1 MALSL
6 LQAARADTVIN
17 TAETT
22 MQGPTKPELNGGDT
36 LTIGPAGSV
45 KVTEDFIYGIYAE
58 GDSNTIANSG
68 SISTLGFDGWG
79 IYAVGA
85 SNTITNSGSISTQG
99 DFSSGI
105 NAVGASNTITNSG
118 SISTQGYFSSG
129 INAYGGSNTITNSGS
144 ISTAGEGGYGIYV
157 DGASNT
163 ITSNGSISTAGEDA
177 YGIAAGGDSN
187 RITNSG
193 AISTTGFNGWGIF
206 AGGDSNTITNSGS
219 ISTAEA
225 YAYGMNVL
233 GSANLIVN
241 SGAIRTAG
249 GFAYGAYVNGSSNTI
264 ANSGSIS
271 TAREDAHGLFALGS
285 SNTIVNSG
293 SISTAGNIGYGIF
306 AGGGSS
312 NSITNHGMIRTA
324 GENAW
329 GITAASGLNTLANFG
344 SIATSGEGA
353 MGIFASGGLNVIHNS
368 GNITTSGLQG
378 HGIHV
383 VDDSNL
389 IVNSGRI
396 FVSGAYASG
405 AFIKGDHNIFTNS
418 GSIVSVQDFAL
429 AFNGE
434 NNTFNTLNN
443 FLAGGVDMGDSGTV
457 NFGTGANYSKLYT
470 FEGGSLAINGSGPV
484 PLFKNLVT
492 QQAGTYDPT
501 LLASSSDALADMT
514 TTISSMIPGRFNGS
528 DNQHPVWAKGFGI
541 KSSYAGTAAT
551 LDRNYS
557 FSGVAIGYDAMRT
570 KDLTLGVMGGYGQ
583 SGLTA
588 DGKTAQSFNTASD
601 DGFMGLYGQ
610 KRWKNVAV
618 DVALYGGVQSF
629 QQQRYVNDNLAYLGN
644 ASAKASYQGWW
655 ISPEAGVTYDAGKIS
670 GWSILPTARLR
681 YAQQWLGGSTESG
694 GGAANATVNGR
705 SVAIGQSFI
714 GLGTR
719 KTIKTN
725 LGKDTNMVL
734 DGQIGYIYRGVVGDN
749 TAGVT
754 MIGQSLALP
763 TEASSRSA
771 VALSAGVSLDLSNAV
786 ALKIRGDFAA
796 GGGMNF
802 VGGGWAGLSVKF

>member
-1 MALSL
+1 MLSSGSTGARGAASFKKAASKAVKSAALCTMALSL

-22 MQGPTKPELNGGDT
+22 TQGPTTPELKGGDM

-45 KVTEDFIYGIYAE
+45 TVTGDNIYGI
-58 GDSNTIANSG
+58 SG
-68 SISTLGFDGWG
+68 S
-79 IYAVGA
+79 
-85 SNTITNSGSISTQG
+85 GS
-99 DFSSGI
+99 
-105 NAVGASNTITNSG
+105 
-118 SISTQGYFSSG
+118 
-129 INAYGGSNTITNSGS
+129 SNTITNSGS
-144 ISTAGEGGYGIYV
+144 ISTAGLYSV
-157 DGASNT
+157 
-163 ITSNGSISTAGEDA
+163 
-177 YGIAAGGDSN
+177 GIAAVGDSN

-193 AISTTGFNGWGIF
+193 LISTSGSYGYGIAAFGGSLTITSNGSIRTAGEGGYGI
-206 AGGDSNTITNSGS
+206 AAEGDSNTITNSGS
-219 ISTAEA
+219 ISTVGRDGYGI
-225 YAYGMNVL
+225 YAYG
-233 GSANLIVN
+233 
-241 SGAIRTAG
+241 
-249 GFAYGAYVNGSSNTI
+249 
-264 ANSGSIS
+264 
-271 TAREDAHGLFALGS
+271 
-285 SNTIVNSG
+285 
-293 SISTAGNIGYGIF
+293 
-306 AGGGSS
+306 
-312 NSITNHGMIRTA
+312 
-324 GENAW
+324 
-329 GITAASGLNTLANFG
+329 
-344 SIATSGEGA
+344 
-353 MGIFASGGLNVIHNS
+353 
-368 GNITTSGLQG
+368 
-378 HGIHV
+378 
-383 VDDSNL
+383 DSNA
-389 IVNSGRI
+389 I
-396 FVSGAYASG
+396 
-405 AFIKGDHNIFTNS
+405 TNS
-418 GSIVSVQDFAL
+418 GSILSKNSYAIYF
-429 AFNGE
+429 GGSG
-434 NNTFNTLNN
+434 NTFNSVNN
-443 FLAGGVDMGDSGTV
+443 FIGGGIYMGTSGTV
-457 NFGTGANYSKLYT
+457 NFTTGANYSKLYT
-470 FEGGSLAINGSGPV
+470 FEGSLSAINGSGPV
-484 PLFKNLVT
+484 PLFKNLAT

-528 DNQHPVWAKGFGI
+528 DNQHPFWAKGFGI
-541 KSSYAGTAAT
+541 KSSYAGTAAI

-570 KDLTLGVMGGYGQ
+570 QDLTLGVMGGYGQ

-618 DVALYGGVQSF
+618 DVALYGGIQSF

-644 ASAKASYQGWW
+644 SSAKASYQGWW
-655 ISPEAGVTYDAGKIS
+655 ISPEAGVTYDAGRIS

-725 LGKDTNMVL
+725 LGKDTKMVL
-734 DGQIGYIYRGVVGDN
+734 DGQIGYLYRGVVGDN